1 MQSIKNIYEKIYD
14 FENLHKAWEE
24 ARKGKRYRDDVL
36 IFNRNYEEQLINI
49 QNHLIYETYE
59 VGKYHTFYVYEPKK
73 RLIMSLPFKDRIVQ
87 WAIYRQLFPL
97 YEKTFIFDSYACRK
111 GKGTHKAADRLQY
124 WLRQTER
131 KPERYYY
138 LKMDIATQVK
148 QGEVYTIVG
157 EVRNGNTTWGKLKSG
172 AGYISLGYTERI
184 AGMTANTPQDTSYR
198 VKINTAVLNVR
209 KGPGTNYPVTTQ
221 VKQGEVY
228 TIVGEEKNG
237 NTTWGKLKSGAGYIS
252 LGYTQRA

>member
-1 MQSIKNIYEKIYD
+1 MASYKVKIT
-14 FENLHKAWEE
+14 A
-24 ARKGKRYRDDVL
+24 DVL
-36 IFNRNYEEQLINI
+36 N
-49 QNHLIYETYE
+49 
-59 VGKYHTFYVYEPKK
+59 V
-73 RLIMSLPFKDRIVQ
+73 RIG
-87 WAIYRQLFPL
+87 P
-97 YEKTFIFDSYACRK
+97 
-111 GKGTHKAADRLQY
+111 GTDY
-124 WLRQTER
+124 GV
-131 KPERYYY
+131 
-138 LKMDIATQVK
+138 ATQVK

-228 TIVGEEKNG
+228 TIVGEEKNS

>member
-1 MQSIKNIYEKIYD
+1 MKYLICGILGIAIGFFVFYLLFRIANKDKLCKKLQDGSKKKLPKPNFTKLVLVAVLFTYFVGLYIGIK
-14 FENLHKAWEE
+14 
-24 ARKGKRYRDDVL
+24 VTL
-36 IFNRNYEEQLINI
+36 I
-49 QNHLIYETYE
+49 
-59 VGKYHTFYVYEPKK
+59 
-73 RLIMSLPFKDRIVQ
+73 D
-87 WAIYRQLFPL
+87 
-97 YEKTFIFDSYACRK
+97 
-111 GKGTHKAADRLQY
+111 
-124 WLRQTER
+124 
-131 KPERYYY
+131 
-138 LKMDIATQVK
+138 
-148 QGEVYTIVG
+148 
-157 EVRNGNTTWGKLKSG
+157 
-172 AGYISLGYTERI
+172 ISLGYTERI

>member
-1 MQSIKNIYEKIYD
+1 MKIT
-14 FENLHKAWEE
+14 A
-24 ARKGKRYRDDVL
+24 DVL
-36 IFNRNYEEQLINI
+36 N
-49 QNHLIYETYE
+49 
-59 VGKYHTFYVYEPKK
+59 V
-73 RLIMSLPFKDRIVQ
+73 RIG
-87 WAIYRQLFPL
+87 P
-97 YEKTFIFDSYACRK
+97 
-111 GKGTHKAADRLQY
+111 GTDY
-124 WLRQTER
+124 GV
-131 KPERYYY
+131 
-138 LKMDIATQVK
+138 ATQVK

-172 AGYISLGYTERI
+172 AGYISLGYTEKL
-184 AGMTANTPQDTSYR
+184 AGTTANAPQDTSYR

-237 NTTWGKLKSGAGYIS
+237 STTWGRLKSGAGYIS

>member
-1 MQSIKNIYEKIYD
+1 MKTIAIINMKGGCAKTTTKNCPAQMVSNPTEWQEFKNKVKGILGGSVSAGGQQHTAQPTTDNVASYKVKIT
-14 FENLHKAWEE
+14 A
-24 ARKGKRYRDDVL
+24 DVL
-36 IFNRNYEEQLINI
+36 N
-49 QNHLIYETYE
+49 
-59 VGKYHTFYVYEPKK
+59 V
-73 RLIMSLPFKDRIVQ
+73 RIG
-87 WAIYRQLFPL
+87 P
-97 YEKTFIFDSYACRK
+97 
-111 GKGTHKAADRLQY
+111 GTDY
-124 WLRQTER
+124 GV
-131 KPERYYY
+131 
-138 LKMDIATQVK
+138 ATQVK

-198 VKINTAVLNVR
+198 VKINTAILNVR